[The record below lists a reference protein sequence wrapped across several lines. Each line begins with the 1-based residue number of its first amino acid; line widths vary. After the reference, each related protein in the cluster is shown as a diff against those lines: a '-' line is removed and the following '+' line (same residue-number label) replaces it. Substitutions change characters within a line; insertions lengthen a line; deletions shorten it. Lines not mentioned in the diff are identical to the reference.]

1 MRKITPLI
9 LTILMLLLTQQP
21 TTAQSNL
28 ANDPLAMLQIYYN
41 AINHHNYTT
50 AYQYLETGQSFFDFV
65 AGFES
70 TERVA
75 TYFGTLQT
83 LNDGTTVQWRV
94 PAVVSGYQ
102 DNGNIRSFAGC
113 FLLRTNGATWTII
126 GTTLSQLPIN
136 VEASHSSIRT
146 YITTANCFAAP
157 SNLPN
162 VAAPFAGEAV
172 ATIRTYFDAL
182 DNENYAAGY
191 AMWLFPIPGPQPNGA
206 PVTDFRPTFDTFAS
220 GYRDTV
226 SITLYTGAYQF
237 LGASAGKSYQDGL
250 LPVVLIGMD
259 STTVDTLRTFFG
271 CYAMGRFVDGRMG
284 LINGRLQLLKEGT
297 PTAPEIID
305 ALNIDCTT
313 LGIAT

>member
-1 MRKITPLI
+1 M
-9 LTILMLLLTQQP
+9 MALLTGQA

-28 ANDPLAMLQIYYN
+28 ANDPLAMLQIYAN
-41 AINHHNYTT
+41 AINHRDYTT
-50 AYQYLETGQSFFDFV
+50 AYQYLETGESFFDFV
-65 AGFES
+65 AGFAS

-113 FLLRTNGATWTII
+113 FLLRHNGATWTII
-126 GTTLSQLPIN
+126 GTTLSELPMN
-136 VEASHSSIRT
+136 AEASHSSIRT
-146 YITTANCFAAP
+146 YITTANCFASP
-157 SNLPN
+157 INLPN
-162 VAAPFAGEAV
+162 VAAPSEGEAA
-172 ATIRTYFDAL
+172 ATIRSYFEAL
-182 DNENYAAGY
+182 DNENYVASY
-191 AMWLFPIPGPQPNGA
+191 ALWLFPIPGPQPNGA
-206 PVTDFRPTFDTFAS
+206 PVTDFRPTFNTFAS
-220 GYRDTV
+220 GYRDTT

-259 STTVDTLRTFFG
+259 RTTIDTLRTFYG

-284 LINGRLQLLKEGT
+284 IINGRLQLLKEGAAT
-297 PTAPEIID
+297 TPEIID